1 MKKNIIIAALLFVVI
16 MCWIKVDPE
25 CIKSDDPNSVV
36 IEYEC
41 NSLDDYDNVPP
52 EVVEECR
59 GRANDIINRNK
70 PKI

>member
-25 CIKSDDPNSVV
+25 CIKPDDPNSVI

-41 NSLDDYDNVPP
+41 NNLVDYDNVPP
-52 EVVEECR
+52 EVIQECR
-59 GRANDIINRNK
+59 DRALETINRNK
-70 PKI
+70 TKI